1 MSSRLLSWGLLVLL
15 AMPAAAKEC
24 LQVVPGGNIELFW
37 QEVQRGATAAAQQLG
52 YDLYYRGAKKSE
64 SPPVI

>member
-1 MSSRLLSWGLLVLL
+1 
-15 AMPAAAKEC
+15 MPAAAKEC